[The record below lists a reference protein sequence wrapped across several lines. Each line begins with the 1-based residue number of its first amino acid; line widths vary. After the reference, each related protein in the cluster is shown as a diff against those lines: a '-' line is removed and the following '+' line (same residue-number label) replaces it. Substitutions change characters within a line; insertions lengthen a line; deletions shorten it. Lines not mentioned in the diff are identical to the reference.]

1 MATLLALGVLTLTMT
16 VATITFAV
24 VDATVLRPLPYG
36 DSERLVNLAF
46 SSPTAGVFAPPS
58 PGDYLD
64 WRDGAQTLTDIAA
77 ERTNGPL
84 WLEVDRTS
92 ENVMIRR
99 VTPNLFDVLQVHA
112 AMGRLFGDGDT
123 TAPVAVVGHDFWVN
137 HLGADPSVV
146 GRHVTL
152 DHQPVTII
160 GVLPEGIAYPIARN
174 ADELYVPY
182 VPPARGTRAST
193 LCCLSVVARLRPGVT
208 VDQAQ
213 ADMERIS
220 SSTVVRSLRDSAIGA
235 SKVWL
240 LFLLAAVAVVVV
252 VASVNVSGL
261 MFARSVTRLPELAI
275 REALGASRRRLAFVL
290 LIEGVIVAVAAALVA
305 LVPSLWGVAIA
316 KTTLPP
322 DVRRAADVVIGG
334 RVFVTTL
341 CAGAIC
347 GLFAAGAPAWLAVR
361 HGAARLTRPAT
372 VASHERGRRRVL
384 SGLLT
389 IDVAFVSTPLVAAS
403 LIVTSFVI
411 ITTMDL
417 GFDRQHVMVAE
428 ALKQLTDVPPAARS
442 STAATIRQEMMARAK
457 ATPGVADAAM
467 LFGVGPLSRSQMGR
481 LVSIPGVHED
491 QAALVKSITPNYFSV
506 MGMRAIRGRL
516 FRPSDESGPPVSIIS
531 DAAAREFFPGRDP
544 LGQTIVIE
552 PHRERVLTVVI
563 GIVRGL
569 PISSPEEV
577 PSAEL
582 YMLIAQDPSR
592 HDTRMTVL
600 GETLVVRTAGDPHIV
615 ERQVVSAI
623 QPVLGDATIH
633 THVLED
639 FFRDTTIDR
648 RFASSVLGAVGLLAL
663 VIGAIGIYGTVAFL
677 VARQARSIG
686 VRLALGASRGWILRW
701 TLAWALRPVGLG
713 VVLGLVGAWAMSST
727 FTALL
732 FRVQPADPRVYSA
745 VAMFLLLV
753 GVTAG
758 LVPAL
763 RAARIDPIA
772 VLRQE

>member
-1 MATLLALGVLTLTMT
+1 
-16 VATITFAV
+16 
-24 VDATVLRPLPYG
+24 
-36 DSERLVNLAF
+36 
-46 SSPTAGVFAPPS
+46 
-58 PGDYLD
+58 
-64 WRDGAQTLTDIAA
+64 
-77 ERTNGPL
+77 
-84 WLEVDRTS
+84 
-92 ENVMIRR
+92 
-99 VTPNLFDVLQVHA
+99 
-112 AMGRLFGDGDT
+112 
-123 TAPVAVVGHDFWVN
+123 
-137 HLGADPSVV
+137 
-146 GRHVTL
+146 
-152 DHQPVTII
+152 
-160 GVLPEGIAYPIARN
+160 
-174 ADELYVPY
+174 
-182 VPPARGTRAST
+182 
-193 LCCLSVVARLRPGVT
+193 
-208 VDQAQ
+208 
-213 ADMERIS
+213 
-220 SSTVVRSLRDSAIGA
+220 
-235 SKVWL
+235 
-240 LFLLAAVAVVVV
+240 
-252 VASVNVSGL
+252 
-261 MFARSVTRLPELAI
+261 
-275 REALGASRRRLAFVL
+275 
-290 LIEGVIVAVAAALVA
+290 
-305 LVPSLWGVAIA
+305 
-316 KTTLPP
+316 
-322 DVRRAADVVIGG
+322 
-334 RVFVTTL
+334 
-341 CAGAIC
+341 
-347 GLFAAGAPAWLAVR
+347 
-361 HGAARLTRPAT
+361 
-372 VASHERGRRRVL
+372 
-384 SGLLT
+384 
-389 IDVAFVSTPLVAAS
+389 
-403 LIVTSFVI
+403 
-411 ITTMDL
+411 
-417 GFDRQHVMVAE
+417 
-428 ALKQLTDVPPAARS
+428 
-442 STAATIRQEMMARAK
+442 MMARAK
-457 ATPGVADAAM
+457 ATPGVVDAAM

-481 LVSIPGVHED
+481 LVSIPSLNENHTV
-491 QAALVKSITPNYFSV
+491 LTKSITPNYFSV
-506 MGMRAIRGRL
+506 MGMRAISGRL